1 MNAAGKDEV
10 PMNTEGKAMTS
21 MLRIVLLILTLSI
34 ATGAFAQDEKA
45 AAPPEKAKQTNAMP
59 PSAPADAQYL
69 IGKEDILAV
78 QVWREPELSR
88 LVAVRPD
95 GNISMPLVGELLAA
109 GKTPLELQKK
119 LTELLGDYMKSP
131 EVSVI
136 VQDTRSQ
143 RFSVLGEVMRPGSY
157 PLSKPMTVLD
167 ALALAGGFRD
177 FARSEKMFILRI
189 EGDGI
194 RRRIPVSYKKI
205 LSVNGTNQNVELQV
219 HDTLVVP

>member
-1 MNAAGKDEV
+1 MIGSWKTLLLLVMLPMANAVIAQSEGVHLDKTKVAV
-10 PMNTEGKAMTS
+10 P
-21 MLRIVLLILTLSI
+21 
-34 ATGAFAQDEKA
+34 
-45 AAPPEKAKQTNAMP
+45 AAP
-59 PSAPADAQYL
+59 SDSQYV
-69 IGKEDILAV
+69 IGKEDVLAV

-95 GNISMPLVGELLAA
+95 GNISLPLVGEAAAA

-119 LTELLGDYMKSP
+119 VTELLGAYMNAP

-143 RFSVLGEVMRPGSY
+143 RFSIIGQVMRPGTY

-177 FARSEKMFILRI
+177 FAKSERMYVLRMNP
-189 EGDGI
+189 DGS
-194 RRRIPVSYKKI
+194 RQRIPVSYKKI
-205 LSVNGTNQNVELQV
+205 VSVKGTNQNVELQV
-219 HDTLVVP
+219 RDTLVVP

>member
-1 MNAAGKDEV
+1 M
-10 PMNTEGKAMTS
+10 
-21 MLRIVLLILTLSI
+21 
-34 ATGAFAQDEKA
+34 
-45 AAPPEKAKQTNAMP
+45 
-59 PSAPADAQYL
+59 
-69 IGKEDILAV
+69 AV

-95 GNISMPLVGELLAA
+95 GNISLPLVGELLAA

-119 LTELLGDYMKSP
+119 LTELLGVYMKSP

-157 PLSKPMTVLD
+157 PPSKPMTVLD
-167 ALALAGGFRD
+167 ALSLAGGFRD
-177 FARSEKMFILRI
+177 FAKSEKMFILRI
-189 EGDGI
+189 DADGT
-194 RRRIPVSYKKI
+194 RHRIPVSYKKI
-205 LSVNGTNQNVELQV
+205 LSIKGTNQNVELQV

>member
-1 MNAAGKDEV
+1 MISARK
-10 PMNTEGKAMTS
+10 
-21 MLRIVLLILTLSI
+21 IVLLIIVLSI
-34 ATGAFAQDEKA
+34 AIAVAAQDRS
-45 AAPPEKAKQTNAMP
+45 APSVLVKTAEMKPAP
-59 PSAPADAQYL
+59 APADSQYV
-69 IGKEDILAV
+69 IGKEDILSV

-95 GNISMPLVGELLAA
+95 GNISLPLIGEVASA

-119 LTELLGDYMKSP
+119 LTELLDAYMTAP

-143 RFSVLGEVMRPGSY
+143 RFSVLGEVMRPGTY

-177 FARSEKMFILRI
+177 FAKSEKMFILRTRA
-189 EGDGI
+189 DGS
-194 RRRIPVSYKKI
+194 RLRIPVSYKRTI
-205 LSVNGTNQNVELQV
+205 NVNGANQNVELQA

>member
-1 MNAAGKDEV
+1 MNFEEY
-10 PMNTEGKAMTS
+10 PEGHAMARTV
-21 MLRIVLLILTLSI
+21 RIVLLILTLSI
-34 ATGAFAQDEKA
+34 AAGVIAQDGSTAAHQEKTGETSTL
-45 AAPPEKAKQTNAMP
+45 PPP
-59 PSAPADAQYL
+59 APADAQYL

-95 GNISMPLVGELLAA
+95 GNISLPLVGEVAAA

-119 LTELLGDYMKSP
+119 LTDLLGTYMKSP

-167 ALALAGGFRD
+167 ALSLAGGFRD
-177 FARSEKMFILRI
+177 FAKSEKMFILRI
-189 EGDGI
+189 NADGT
-194 RRRIPVSYKKI
+194 RCRIPVSYKKI
-205 LSVNGTNQNVELQV
+205 LSVKGTNQNVELQV
-219 HDTLVVP
+219 HDTLVIP

>member
-1 MNAAGKDEV
+1 
-10 PMNTEGKAMTS
+10 

-34 ATGAFAQDEKA
+34 ATGVLAQDEKVA
-45 AAPPEKAKQTNAMP
+45 AHPEKDGQTNAVP
-59 PSAPADAQYL
+59 PSAPVDAQYL
-69 IGKEDILAV
+69 IGKEDVLAV

-95 GNISMPLVGELLAA
+95 GNISLPLVGEVLAA

-119 LTELLGDYMKSP
+119 LTELLGVYMKSP

-189 EGDGI
+189 EADGI

-205 LSVNGTNQNVELQV
+205 LGVNGANQNVELQV